1 MDQISSDSHSG
12 YTTNNYAYQI
22 NSVKLPDQAPVKAT
36 TLASSFI
43 VNSQQ
48 YANAVYP
55 IDPDHPTK
63 NVTEMHTETKLV
75 PYMDKEKQLDT
86 TMVII
91 FGSLAGVSLIIAIV
105 CIVICSRDPKKSA
118 LDRNNDMSN
127 GLIQEH
133 TTQDGTM

>member
-1 MDQISSDSHSG
+1 
-12 YTTNNYAYQI
+12 
-22 NSVKLPDQAPVKAT
+22 VKLPDQAPVRAT

-55 IDPDHPTK
+55 IDPVNPTK

-75 PYMDKEKQLDT
+75 PYTEKEKQLDST
-86 TMVII
+86 IVII

-105 CIVICSRDPKKSA
+105 CIVICSRDPKSA
-118 LDRNNDMSN
+118 LDRNNEMSN

-133 TTQDGTM
+133 TTQDGTMQGIGDTMVEN